1 MTLDEYFNMTEV
13 EPMRLMFVYEYKDY
27 DDICDRIGQGEEY
40 NLEALDEYA
49 LFSLSTTQTY
59 TIKWFVRERFAE
71 AKFIRQIIHND
82 RIYVFIEYDN
92 EG

>member
-13 EPMRLMFVYEYKDY
+13 EPMRLMFVYECKDY
-27 DDICDRIGQGEEY
+27 DDICERIFLAEEY
-40 NLEALDEYA
+40 KLYALDEYA
-49 LFSLSTTQTY
+49 LFSLPTTQTHGL
-59 TIKWFVRERFAE
+59 KWFVRERFAE
-71 AKFIRQIIHND
+71 AKFVRQIIHND

>member
-1 MTLDEYFNMTEV
+1 MTLNEYFNMTEV
-13 EPMRLMFVYEYKDY
+13 EPMRLMFVYECKDY
-27 DDICDRIGQGEEY
+27 DDIYDRIAQGEEY

-49 LFSLSTTQTY
+49 LFSLPTTQTH
-59 TIKWFVRERFAE
+59 TLKWFVKERFAE
-71 AKFIRQIIHND
+71 AKVEQQIIHND